1 MKRFLPVAVI
11 VALVGAILAVVVI
24 GGGEEEGSGDSAS
37 NGGPVPIN
45 SGPVQISGGSS
56 KDRRMAADLRDY
68 IKPCPGAAEDVP
80 SEAHQALKPGSR
92 AEQRLI
98 SEYGSVEAGIEYV
111 QRTCGSY
118 QRITVK
124 DGVFTVKTT
133 LESTDTKN
141 AADIC
146 DTIQGADLAD
156 FTPGHT
162 VVGEDNEVLARC
174 RARTAYEELPY
185 PVRRRCERNPARCRA

>member
-1 MKRFLPVAVI
+1 MKRFLPAAVI
-11 VALVGAILAVVVI
+11 VALVGAIAAC
-24 GGGEEEGSGDSAS
+24 GSEDSPS
-37 NGGPVPIN
+37 NSGPVPIN
-45 SGPVQISGGSS
+45 SGPVEISGASS

-68 IKPCPGAAEDVP
+68 IKPCPGAAEDAP

-92 AEQRLI
+92 AEQRVI
-98 SEYGSVEAGIEYV
+98 REYGSVEAAIEYV

-118 QRITVK
+118 QRIAVK
-124 DGVFTVKTT
+124 DGVITVKTT
-133 LESTDTKN
+133 LESTDTEN

-162 VVGEDNEVLARC
+162 VVGEDNEVLSRC
-174 RARTAYEELPY
+174 RARSAYEELPY
-185 PVRRRCERNPARCRA
+185 PVRRRCARNPARCRA